1 LSADH
6 NFKKGQIMHIVNRIL
21 KDTAPGMDGNR
32 IEFYM
37 YCVVAPSTTTTDAFK
52 QAYTR
57 FVNVLVQ
64 GA

>member
-1 LSADH
+1 
-6 NFKKGQIMHIVNRIL
+6 MHIVNRIL